1 MFVILRM
8 PDSELVQ
15 WFLCLHG
22 PLPPGRLDMENG
34 TCFIFSVSVEVVTAS
49 DRRLYIT
56 AMETNGSN
64 PKITC
69 PDKVDN
75 LCKKEKGDLSWDR
88 VCHQSL
94 YPLSNPDLPH
104 P

>member
-22 PLPPGRLDMENG
+22 PLPPGRLDMNG
-34 TCFIFSVSVEVVTAS
+34 NCSIFYVSVEVVTAS
-49 DRRLYIT
+49 FPKRWYIQ
-56 AMETNGSN
+56 ETYDSN

-69 PDKVDN
+69 PDKVDD